1 MQPLRSLYNPIHIP
15 LGLVLWS
22 IWFVTLYGGLSV
34 GCALAPPDPAQGQ
47 WTWLNGLLALLSLF
61 TMAALLGLAWLFQRA
76 ARNEREG
83 QSARFVARLA
93 AGVNLIGAIA
103 TVFVA
108 LPTLSLPPCL

>member
-1 MQPLRSLYNPIHIP
+1 MQPLRSPYNPIHIP

-22 IWFVTLYGGLSV
+22 LWFVAIYGGLSV
-34 GCALAPPDPAQGQ
+34 GCALVPPDPAQGQ
-47 WTWLNGLLALLSLF
+47 WTWLNGLLALLSLV
-61 TMAALLGLAWLFQRA
+61 TAIALLLLARLFQRA
-76 ARNEREG
+76 ARRDRAT
-83 QSARFVARLA
+83 QSERFVARIA

>member
-1 MQPLRSLYNPIHIP
+1 MQQLRSPYNPIHVP

-22 IWFVTLYGGLSV
+22 VWFVALYGGLSV
-34 GCALAPPDPAQGQ
+34 GCSLLPPDPAQGQ
-47 WTWLNGLLALLSLF
+47 WTWLNALLAMFSLVTVVLLLAL
-61 TMAALLGLAWLFQRA
+61 ARLFQHA
-76 ARNEREG
+76 ARSECEG

-108 LPTLSLPPCL
+108 LPILSLPPCL

>member
-1 MQPLRSLYNPIHIP
+1 MQPLSSPYNPIHIG

-22 IWFVTLYGGLSV
+22 LWFVVLYGGLSI

-47 WTWLNGLLALLSLF
+47 WTWLNALLALFSLV
-61 TMAALLGLAWLFQRA
+61 TVIALLGLAWLFRRA
-76 ARNEREG
+76 ARRARESL
-83 QSARFVARLA
+83 SARFVARLA

-108 LPTLSLPPCL
+108 LPTLSLPPCI

>member
-1 MQPLRSLYNPIHIP
+1 
-15 LGLVLWS
+15 VLWS
-22 IWFVTLYGGLSV
+22 IWFVVLYGGLSV

-47 WTWLNGLLALLSLF
+47 WTWLNALLALLSLF
-61 TMAALLGLAWLFQRA
+61 TMAALLGLAWRFQRA

>member
-1 MQPLRSLYNPIHIP
+1 MQPLLSPYNPIHIP

-22 IWFVTLYGGLSV
+22 IWFVVIYGGLSV
-34 GCALAPPDPAQGQ
+34 GCSLLPPPPTQGQ
-47 WTWLNGLLALLSLF
+47 WTWLNASLGMLSVL
-61 TMAALLGLAWLFQRA
+61 TVVAQLGLARLFQRA
-76 ARNEREG
+76 ARRDRAT
-83 QSARFVARLA
+83 QSERFVARLA

>member
-1 MQPLRSLYNPIHIP
+1 MQPLRSPYNPIHIP

-22 IWFVTLYGGLSV
+22 IWFVALYGGLSV

-47 WTWLNGLLALLSLF
+47 WTWLNALLALFSLF
-61 TMAALLGLAWLFQRA
+61 TMAALLGLTWLFQRA
-76 ARNEREG
+76 ARDERAG

>member
-1 MQPLRSLYNPIHIP
+1 MQPLRSPYNPVHIP

-22 IWFVTLYGGLSV
+22 IWFVVIYGGLSV
-34 GCALAPPDPAQGQ
+34 GCSLIPPDPEQGQ
-47 WTWLNGLLALLSLF
+47 WTWLNGSLAVLSLL
-61 TMAALLGLAWLFQRA
+61 TVVALLGLARLFHRA
-76 ARNEREG
+76 ARKDHAS
-83 QSARFVARLA
+83 QSERFVACLA

>member
-1 MQPLRSLYNPIHIP
+1 MQPLRSPYNPVHIP

-22 IWFVTLYGGLSV
+22 IWFVVIYGGLSV
-34 GCALAPPDPAQGQ
+34 GCSLLPPPPAQGQ
-47 WTWLNGLLALLSLF
+47 WTWLNASLGMLSVL
-61 TMAALLGLAWLFQRA
+61 TVVALLGLARLFQRA
-76 ARNEREG
+76 ARRDSAT
-83 QSARFVARLA
+83 QSERFVARLA

>member
-1 MQPLRSLYNPIHIP
+1 MQPLRSPYSPIHIP

-22 IWFVTLYGGLSV
+22 IWFVALYGGLSV

-47 WTWLNGLLALLSLF
+47 WTWLNALLALFSLF
-61 TMAALLGLAWLFQRA
+61 TMSALLGLTWLFQRA
-76 ARNEREG
+76 ARDERAG

-93 AGVNLIGAIA
+93 AGVNLVGAIA

>member
-22 IWFVTLYGGLSV
+22 IWFIALYGGLSV
-34 GCALAPPDPAQGQ
+34 GCALVPPDPARGQ
-47 WTWLNGLLALLSLF
+47 WTWLNALLALLSLF

-76 ARNEREG
+76 ARDEHEG
-83 QSARFVARLA
+83 QPARFVARLA